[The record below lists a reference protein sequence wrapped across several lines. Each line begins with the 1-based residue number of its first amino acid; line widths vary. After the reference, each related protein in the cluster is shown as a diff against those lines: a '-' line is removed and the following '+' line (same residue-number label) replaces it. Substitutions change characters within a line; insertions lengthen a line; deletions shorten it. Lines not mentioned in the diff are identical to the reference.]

1 MPIMLVGDASWRGEI
16 ALANNDLAFE
26 VITPS
31 HMLEVKT
38 YPNKWAEEQ
47 AAREFSNRT
56 QTEWDACIANA
67 RSRRASQS
75 SRNAIAAAMANLPP
89 FATVNQMPADSGIAR
104 GSHTSDGLV
113 LELQEGIA
121 GLRTLVTRLRR
132 FCSVSMPAH
141 RLQGSFSVR
150 TYVPPLIAHAIGCP
164 VRQDHKDVPQTPSIR
179 PYAREANLRR
189 ASSTSVLLPHL

>member
-89 FATVNQMPADSGIAR
+89 FATVNQMPADSGIAPR
-104 GSHTSDGLV
+104 GSAFKRLGITYQRDRSDTV
-113 LELQEGIA
+113 LWMK
-121 GLRTLVTRLRR
+121 LRQR
-132 FCSVSMPAH
+132 F
-141 RLQGSFSVR
+141 R
-150 TYVPPLIAHAIGCP
+150 
-164 VRQDHKDVPQTPSIR
+164 
-179 PYAREANLRR
+179 
-189 ASSTSVLLPHL
+189 